1 MSDEK
6 EPPIGRRDAMAGLAG
21 LVLATG
27 CESRPAESSAQPR
40 APRERTTMRQ
50 PTLYIPHGGG
60 PCFFMEWRM
69 GPPDTW
75 DRMAAWLRSVVEEL
89 PERPK
94 ALLVVSAHWEQSV
107 PTVTEGASS
116 TLLYD
121 YSGFPQH
128 TYELTWPAAGDP
140 GLAARTRELLEGAG
154 ISTAGNT
161 DRGLDHGVFIP
172 LKLSVPDAD
181 IPTVQLSLV
190 RGLDPAAHIAIG
202 KALAPLRDE
211 GVLIVGSGM
220 SYHDMRG
227 FGRPASLPV
236 SQRFDRWL
244 AETMPRPEGREAAL
258 ERWED
263 APEGRACHPRE
274 EHLLPLM
281 VVAGAA
287 EGDAGER
294 VFGDQVMGVEVSAY
308 RFG

>member
-1 MSDEK
+1 
-6 EPPIGRRDAMAGLAG
+6 
-21 LVLATG
+21 
-27 CESRPAESSAQPR
+27 
-40 APRERTTMRQ
+40 MRQ

-60 PCFFMEWRM
+60 PCFFMAWRM

-75 DRMAAWLRSVVEEL
+75 AKMAAWLRSMVNEL

-94 ALLVVSAHWEQSV
+94 ALLVVSAHWEAAQ
-107 PTVTEGASS
+107 PTVTEGEGA

-121 YSGFPQH
+121 YSGFPPH
-128 TYELTWPAAGDP
+128 TYELTWPAKGDP

-154 ISTAGNT
+154 IAAAG
-161 DRGLDHGVFIP
+161 DPERGLDHGVFIP
-172 LKLSVPDAD
+172 LKLSVPEAD

-190 RGLDPAAHIAIG
+190 RGLDPATHLAMG

-227 FGRPASLPV
+227 FGRDASLPV

-244 AETMPRPEGREAAL
+244 AETMPDSEGREAAL

-281 VVAGAA
+281 VAAGAA
-287 EGDAGER
+287 EGEPGER

>member
-1 MSDEK
+1 
-6 EPPIGRRDAMAGLAG
+6 
-21 LVLATG
+21 
-27 CESRPAESSAQPR
+27 
-40 APRERTTMRQ
+40 MRQ
-50 PTLYIPHGGG
+50 PTFYIPHGAG

-69 GPPDTW
+69 GPPGTW
-75 DRMAAWLRSVVEEL
+75 EAMAAWLRSMVSGL

-94 ALLVVSAHWEQSV
+94 ALLVVSAHWEAPR
-107 PTVTEGASS
+107 PTVTEGPST

-121 YSGFPQH
+121 YSGFPPH
-128 TYELTWPAAGDP
+128 TYELEWPAP
-140 GLAARTRELLEGAG
+140 GAPALAARTRARLEAAG
-154 ISTAGNT
+154 IDSAA
-161 DRGLDHGVFIP
+161 DSERGLDHGVFIP
-172 LKLSVPDAD
+172 LKLAVPEAD
-181 IPTVQLSLV
+181 LPTVQLSLV
-190 RGLDPAAHIAIG
+190 RDLDPVAHVAIG

-211 GVLIVGSGM
+211 GVLVVGSGM

-227 FGRPASLPV
+227 FGREGSLET

-244 AETMPRPEGREAAL
+244 AETLPEPSGRERAL

-281 VVAGAA
+281 VAAGAA
-287 EGDAGER
+287 EGEPGER